1 MREIMGHTAGK
12 IYLLVLLA
20 SIVLM
25 AVAIF
30 SGVLNAPADGGI
42 PFLLFGW
49 MTPPLWLGF
58 AFVLVWLFAYIVY
71 FLFFWPF
78 R

>member
-12 IYLLVLLA
+12 IYLFVLLA
-20 SIVLM
+20 SIVAM

-30 SGVLNAPADGGI
+30 AGALEAPDGGV

-49 MTPPLWLGF
+49 MTPPLVMGF